1 MRVLQSGFSLIE
13 SENCKF
19 CNIAPETFFHHFSH
33 VLLLLQFGKMFTLLF
48 LSFLKIFFLLIILV
62 KSFENQK
69 FTIVNAIFIRL
80 IVYFYVQD
88 LLLYKC
94 KYDNRIPKTSNFDQQ
109 VQKIKVIEIYYIKKN
124 NVCFSACLVRA
135 SGRFSW
141 FEFYVRFFNQT
152 AAFLSLLIV
161 DLL

>member
-1 MRVLQSGFSLIE
+1 MRVLQSGFSLIK

-19 CNIAPETFFHHFSH
+19 CNKTPETFFHHFSP

-48 LSFLKIFFLLIILV
+48 LSFLKILFLLIVLV

-69 FTIVNAIFIRL
+69 FTILNAISIRL

-94 KYDNRIPKTSNFDQQ
+94 KYDNRIPKTSDFYQQ
-109 VQKIKVIEIYYIKKN
+109 VQKIKVIEIYYIKKPMY
-124 NVCFSACLVRA
+124 VFLLA
-135 SGRFSW
+135 SFGR
-141 FEFYVRFFNQT
+141 
-152 AAFLSLLIV
+152 V
-161 DLL
+161 DDFPGSNSTCASSIKQQPF